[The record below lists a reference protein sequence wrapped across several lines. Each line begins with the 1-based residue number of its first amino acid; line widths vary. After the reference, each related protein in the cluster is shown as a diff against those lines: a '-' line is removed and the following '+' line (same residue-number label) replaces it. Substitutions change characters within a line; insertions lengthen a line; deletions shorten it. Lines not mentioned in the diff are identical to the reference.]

1 MAAERCFLS
10 LPALPPLLARPLP
23 SPASTITMAVFQYFA
38 KQRLTMGALG
48 VLVYTLVFL
57 IGVCASAHH
66 LDIPPV
72 ILIVFVDPFLQLG
85 HLSSLATWSTFKV
98 NNQQP
103 ASCGLY
109 HCKPPDTLCGASLVC
124 LASLGKVKVQANH
137 PALCG
142 PYQHG
147 CIPES
152 TTTPACLQGPPG
164 QATKPVHWPACLP
177 ACLPT
182 SRIWVQHIPCCLALA
197 MKLPCQGQCTTAAAV
212 NQPPRPGLPLTST
225 RHPPFT
231 PLPLP
236 LPNVLN
242 SCTLCDL

>member
-1 MAAERCFLS
+1 
-10 LPALPPLLARPLP
+10 
-23 SPASTITMAVFQYFA
+23 
-38 KQRLTMGALG
+38 MGALG

-57 IGVCASAHH
+57 IGVGVSTHL

-85 HLSSLATWSTFKV
+85 HLPCLATWSTFKG

-147 CIPES
+147 CIPVS
-152 TTTPACLQGPPG
+152 TATPACLQGPPG
-164 QATKPVHWPACLP
+164 KPQSLGLPACLP
-177 ACLPT
+177 ANLPD
-182 SRIWVQHIPCCLALA
+182 LGAALSL
-197 MKLPCQGQCTTAAAV
+197 LPGSGYEA
-212 NQPPRPGLPLTST
+212 PLPRPTY
-225 RHPPFT
+225 H
-231 PLPLP
+231 
-236 LPNVLN
+236 
-242 SCTLCDL
+242 CCC

>member
-1 MAAERCFLS
+1 
-10 LPALPPLLARPLP
+10 
-23 SPASTITMAVFQYFA
+23 
-38 KQRLTMGALG
+38 MGAMR
-48 VLVYTLVFL
+48 VLICTLVFL

-177 ACLPT
+177 ANLPDLGAAH
-182 SRIWVQHIPCCLALA
+182 SL
-197 MKLPCQGQCTTAAAV
+197 LPGSGYEA
-212 NQPPRPGLPLTST
+212 
-225 RHPPFT
+225 
-231 PLPLP
+231 PLPKP
-236 LPNVLN
+236 MYHG
-242 SCTLCDL
+242 CCC

>member
-1 MAAERCFLS
+1 
-10 LPALPPLLARPLP
+10 
-23 SPASTITMAVFQYFA
+23 
-38 KQRLTMGALG
+38 MGALG

-57 IGVCASAHH
+57 IGVRASAHH

-152 TTTPACLQGPPG
+152 TTTPACL
-164 QATKPVHWPACLP
+164 
-177 ACLPT
+177 PT

-197 MKLPCQGQCTTAAAV
+197 MKLPCQGQCTTAAAA

>member
-1 MAAERCFLS
+1 
-10 LPALPPLLARPLP
+10 
-23 SPASTITMAVFQYFA
+23 
-38 KQRLTMGALG
+38 MGALG

-57 IGVCASAHH
+57 IGVCASAYH

-164 QATKPVHWPACLP
+164 QATKPVHWPAC
-177 ACLPT
+177 
-182 SRIWVQHIPCCLALA
+182 
-197 MKLPCQGQCTTAAAV
+197 
-212 NQPPRPGLPLTST
+212 QPPGSGCST
-225 RHPPFT
+225 F
-231 PLPLP
+231 LAAWLW
-236 LPNVLN
+236 L
-242 SCTLCDL
+242 